1 MSFKLTIGRYY
12 HASSAIHRLNP
23 TVKSAC
29 ALLLI
34 LASFFVQ
41 TPVQLAFFCLV
52 IGALLVLAQISV
64 RHILRSAIPIAWVL
78 SILALCNLLLV
89 RGGTT
94 LVTAGPVIIT
104 SAGVWAAVLYPVRV
118 FAAILIGMLLMLT
131 TTPNDLGK
139 AFDNVL
145 SPLSRIGLPGHE
157 LAMVFSLMLR
167 FIPTLSAD
175 AASIAEAQEARGGSA
190 NHGSLVRRCRAL
202 QSITVALIASSLRHA
217 ENLARALDARNYVA
231 AAPRTSWHQSRF
243 TFREA
248 VALFVTASVI
258 AGIFTLSTTIR

>member
-1 MSFKLTIGRYY
+1 MSCKLTIGRYY
-12 HASSAIHRLNP
+12 HASSIVHRLNP
-23 TVKSAC
+23 TVKSVC

-34 LASFFVQ
+34 LASFFVK
-41 TPVQLAFFCLV
+41 TPLQLAFFCL
-52 IGALLVLAQISV
+52 IAIALLALAHIPV
-64 RHILRSAIPIAWVL
+64 RHVLRSAVPVAWVL
-78 SILALCNLLLV
+78 TVLALCNLLLV
-89 RGGTT
+89 RGGDT
-94 LVTAGPVIIT
+94 LVAAGFVVIT
-104 SAGVWAAVLYPVRV
+104 SAGVWAAILYPVRV

-139 AFDNVL
+139 AFDTAL

-175 AASIAEAQEARGGSA
+175 ATSITEAQEARGGSA
-190 NHGSLVRRCRAL
+190 RHGSLIQRCRAL

-231 AAPRTSWHQSRF
+231 ADQRTSWRQTRF

-248 VALFVTASVI
+248 ASLLVTAAVI
-258 AGIFTLSTTIR
+258 AGIFVLALV